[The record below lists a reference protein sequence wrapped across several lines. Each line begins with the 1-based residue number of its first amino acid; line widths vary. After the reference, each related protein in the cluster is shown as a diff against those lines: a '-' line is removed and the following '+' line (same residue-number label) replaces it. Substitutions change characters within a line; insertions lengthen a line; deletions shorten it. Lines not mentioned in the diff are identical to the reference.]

1 MPASACCVLCYS
13 KFMESSKQPKMT
25 LVEIPQVF
33 GSIIIFIFIMSGIMA
48 LTRFSF
54 NPFAFIQS
62 YYAWIIG
69 FVVLGYLLESGI
81 LEIIVN
87 IIEGIFKGIFKVL
100 GYLLLTLLTP
110 LIFIL
115 ILILVALIIVGSIGN
130 FSLTS

>member
-33 GSIIIFIFIMSGIMA
+33 VNIIILIFIMSGIMA
-48 LTRFSF
+48 LTQFSF

-69 FVVLGYLLESGI
+69 FVVLGYLFESGLWDHIYDNIIYKI
-81 LEIIVN
+81 LE
-87 IIEGIFKGIFKVL
+87 VL
-100 GYLLLTLLTP
+100 GKLVY
-110 LIFIL
+110 IFIL
-115 ILILVALIIVGSIGN
+115 APLVIILVFIFLPVLILP
-130 FSLTS
+130 

>member
-1 MPASACCVLCYS
+1 
-13 KFMESSKQPKMT
+13 MESSKQPKMT

-69 FVVLGYLLESGI
+69 FVVLGYLFESGLWDHIYDNIIYKI
-81 LEIIVN
+81 LE
-87 IIEGIFKGIFKVL
+87 VL
-100 GYLLLTLLTP
+100 GKLVY
-110 LIFIL
+110 IFIL
-115 ILILVALIIVGSIGN
+115 APLVIILVFIFLPVLILP
-130 FSLTS
+130 